1 MYLRFDGQTLSF
13 WIPDISFAIKKT
25 VMTVQVPFNDLQVQF
40 LLCRRQGVFRKMSV
54 RCLNLCDEIRCCSG
68 REEREG
74 KREPW

>member
-1 MYLRFDGQTLSF
+1 
-13 WIPDISFAIKKT
+13 
-25 VMTVQVPFNDLQVQF
+25 MTVQVPFNDLQVQF